1 MRSLGDFL
9 LLAFGVLV
17 CGEIFIRLPLA
28 PLLERLRRIVARLA
42 TRLQSP
48 VVSDQWKAIAAR
60 RSAIKIISLT
70 SLLLIFI
77 TTAIFPIVL
86 VSWLIVGSFY
96 GVPDFLLE
104 ADVIIVL
111 TIFALPYV
119 IRVLRVR
126 VRG

>member
-1 MRSLGDFL
+1 
-9 LLAFGVLV
+9 
-17 CGEIFIRLPLA
+17 
-28 PLLERLRRIVARLA
+28 
-42 TRLQSP
+42 
-48 VVSDQWKAIAAR
+48 VSDQWKAIAAR